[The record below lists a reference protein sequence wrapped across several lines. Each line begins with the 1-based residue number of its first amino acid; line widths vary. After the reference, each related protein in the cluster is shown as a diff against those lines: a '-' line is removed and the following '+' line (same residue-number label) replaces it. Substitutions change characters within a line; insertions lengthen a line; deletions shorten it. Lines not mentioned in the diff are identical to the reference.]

1 MLAEAR
7 GHGPTLPLRPVIARR
22 LVPLAVSGTLLAL
35 VATGCAQS
43 NSADEKEF
51 TGEQGRVASTVR
63 SLDDAYTDEVK
74 DDTGARTVCRTL
86 LSKRLIDQLSRDG
99 GCEKNARAA
108 LKNSDPTQLDVRNV
122 TIAGDVATVEARVTV
137 PGDFERIDTLK
148 LIRES
153 NTWKFDGSTVGPP
166 QKKS

>member
-1 MLAEAR
+1 M
-7 GHGPTLPLRPVIARR
+7 IARR
-22 LVPLAVSGTLLAL
+22 LLPLAVSGTLLAL

-43 NSADEKEF
+43 NSVDEKEF

-63 SLDDAYTDEVK
+63 SLDDAYNDEIK

-86 LSKRLIDQLSRDG
+86 LSKRLVDALSRDG

-122 TIAGDVATVEARVTV
+122 NIAGDVATVEARVTV

-153 NTWKFDGSTVGPP
+153 NTWKFDGSTVGAP